1 MKIYLIGL
9 PGSGKTTIGKILADE
24 ISYNFIDLDGLVE
37 KNALMFIDEIIDR
50 YGRSKYQE
58 LETIALNNIKEQLN
72 TVIACGEGIVE
83 DLNNK
88 TLMNGVVVLLDVEL
102 PVIGMRLENDN
113 YREILKE
120 QTLEELDKQR
130 FLKYRNFADVI
141 INNNHS
147 IKETINNILEY
158 VNIKR

>member
-9 PGSGKTTIGKILADE
+9 PGSGKTTIGKVLADE

-88 TLMNGVVVLLDVEL
+88 TLMNGVVILLDVEL

>member
-88 TLMNGVVVLLDVEL
+88 TLINGFVVLLDVEL

>member
-24 ISYNFIDLDGLVE
+24 ISYNFIELDGLVE

-83 DLNNK
+83 DFNNK

-158 VNIKR
+158 VDIKR

>member
-158 VNIKR
+158 VNVKR